1 VNVRIR
7 LPVAVLTIWLLLVY
21 NIERLGEPIHIT
33 GVVYALVPLVVA
45 LIILVPPLRN
55 VPSWSLLAASVWA
68 FWTLKVA
75 MGHRTWG
82 AALPLTVMEMCVI
95 AVTVVLA
102 CWVSNGMSEFET
114 AVAHITIGRVGKS
127 SKPMAIGQAEMY
139 REIRRARRYQ
149 RSLSLMVIGIEDE
162 SMQVAVDR
170 IVQDIQKTMMKRYV
184 LSSVAETLCN
194 ELEDHNIVAHSGDQF
209 WVLLPEVTAAE
220 LNDLV
225 DSLQASISE
234 RVGVALQVGTASFP
248 EDAMTFD
255 SLMERAVEEMEEK
268 RELDRL
274 LQSRG

>member
-1 VNVRIR
+1 M
-7 LPVAVLTIWLLLVY
+7 IWLLLVY
-21 NIERLGEPIHIT
+21 NIERLGEPIHVT

-55 VPSWSLLAASVWA
+55 APSWSLLAASILA

-75 MGHRTWG
+75 MGHRMWG
-82 AALPLTVMEMCVI
+82 AALPPTVMEICVI
-95 AVTVVLA
+95 AVTAVLA

-114 AVAHITIGRVGKS
+114 AVANITIGRAGKS
-127 SKPMAIGQAEMY
+127 PKPLAIGQAEMY
-139 REIRRARRYQ
+139 REVRRARRYQ
-149 RSLSLMVIGIEDE
+149 RPLSLMVIGIEDE
-162 SMQVAVDR
+162 SIQVAVDR
-170 IVQDIQKTMMKRYV
+170 IVQDIQQTMMKRYV

-194 ELEDHNIVAHSGDQF
+194 ELEDHNIIAHSGDRF

-220 LNDLV
+220 LIDLV
-225 DSLQASISE
+225 GSLQASISE
-234 RVGVALQVGTASFP
+234 QVGVASQIGTASFP

-274 LQSRG
+274 LQSHS